1 MYTNFFLTFF
11 LNFYIYICLNAFR
24 YFKNAG
30 TTHISKD
37 KQIAKQQ
44 EKARD
49 QLLVHV
55 RERVSLLCGKHAL
68 NDLWISKMC
77 QGLSSHGRL
86 NRNGFKAGLRH
97 LGCRGFGPG
106 TLNLFSKLINL
117 FIVHYTKCNYRK
129 NNFYWCISLL
139 TSSL

>member
-1 MYTNFFLTFF
+1 MYTNFFSKLFSK
-11 LNFYIYICLNAFR
+11 LLHYICLNAFR

-86 NRNGFKAGLRH
+86 NRHGFKAGLRH

-106 TLNLFSKLINL
+106 TLKFFFKFENLYHCVTILEL
-117 FIVHYTKCNYRK
+117 
-129 NNFYWCISLL
+129 
-139 TSSL
+139 

>member
-1 MYTNFFLTFF
+1 M
-11 LNFYIYICLNAFR
+11 
-24 YFKNAG
+24 
-30 TTHISKD
+30 
-37 KQIAKQQ
+37 
-44 EKARD
+44 
-49 QLLVHV
+49 

-86 NRNGFKAGLRH
+86 NRHGFKAGLRH

-106 TLNLFSKLINL
+106 TLKLFSKLRNYI
-117 FIVHYTKCNYRK
+117 IVSLILDCNYRK
-129 NNFYWCISLL
+129 NYFYLCIPLL